1 MILNRLEIPRTQQGW
16 EDFKQARNSKYSEGW
31 EDFKLARNTKYS
43 VGQEDFKLARNTKYS
58 VGWEDFKLARNT
70 KYSVGWQNFKTKAV
84 HIVRLCSPELGTRQ
98 FCLDNATLF
107 SGHKAVIFCNITVFA
122 WLLHLCRHLDRNIFR
137 ILSCPRGSITLSR
150 CRCRKA
156 KKLSHAQP
164 YCQYSTVKEDFS
176 KSFFYKP
183 FAGGSLFWIRLNSE
197 QLQFSGSGT
206 QESVTLAFCCATYE
220 LSYLLSISMS
230 LPTSLSVSHHI
241 SFSEPPHLF
250 SVSHNISF
258 SEPSHLFQ

>member
-1 MILNRLEIPRTQQGW
+1 MFTRAGHATILSRQRDPVFRPQSCYFLQYYCIC
-16 EDFKQARNSKYSEGW
+16 
-31 EDFKLARNTKYS
+31 LATPS
-43 VGQEDFKLARNTKYS
+43 
-58 VGWEDFKLARNT
+58 
-70 KYSVGWQNFKTKAV
+70 
-84 HIVRLCSPELGTRQ
+84 
-98 FCLDNATLF
+98 
-107 SGHKAVIFCNITVFA
+107 
-122 WLLHLCRHLDRNIFR
+122 RHLDRNIFR

>member
-122 WLLHLCRHLDRNIFR
+122 WLLHLDTQIEIFFEFC
-137 ILSCPRGSITLSR
+137 LVPEALLR
-150 CRCRKA
+150 CRVVVVAKLKNCRMP
-156 KKLSHAQP
+156 SP
-164 YCQYSTVKEDFS
+164 TVST
-176 KSFFYKP
+176 
-183 FAGGSLFWIRLNSE
+183 
-197 QLQFSGSGT
+197 
-206 QESVTLAFCCATYE
+206 
-220 LSYLLSISMS
+220 LL
-230 LPTSLSVSHHI
+230 
-241 SFSEPPHLF
+241 
-250 SVSHNISF
+250 
-258 SEPSHLFQ
+258 